1 MADSSAWFV
10 LAGALGGVTLTGVLG
25 LVTAGLNH
33 KWGEQ
38 ARFEAYRQRQLQTIT
53 DQRREV
59 GYKYLVA
66 TNSYWLTTE
75 QLYFKVLRR
84 EEFDRIEH
92 MRPATTALHDT
103 YAYLTIS
110 CGTEVRN
117 LGHSYNDAL
126 YAAHNAAEQA
136 DEAKWGELYPKTFR
150 ARAILRDAIRAELGV
165 KDLYLRNGERL

>member
-1 MADSSAWFV
+1 MTDTSAWFA

-38 ARFEAYRQRQLQTIT
+38 TRVTVYRERQTQAIV

-59 GYKYLVA
+59 CHNYLVA
-66 TNSYWLTTE
+66 ANTYWLTTE
-75 QLYFKVLRR
+75 QLYFKALRR

-92 MRPATTALHDT
+92 MKPAITALQDT

-110 CGTEVRN
+110 CGTAVRN
-117 LGHSYNDAL
+117 LAHSYNDAL
-126 YAAHNAAEQA
+126 YAAHNAAEEA
-136 DEAKWGELYPKTFR
+136 DEAKWDELYPETLR

-165 KDLYLRNGERL
+165 ADLHVAAMA

>member
-1 MADSSAWFV
+1 MPDSSAWFA

-38 ARFEAYRQRQLQTIT
+38 LQMIT

-66 TNSYWLTTE
+66 TNSYFLTAE
-75 QLYFKVLRR
+75 QLYLKVLRR

-92 MRPATTALHDT
+92 MRPAVTALHDT
-103 YAYLTIS
+103 YAYLTLIIHGGCWLPQS
-110 CGTEVRN
+110 IPRIAATAEILASGYDYGPAVGPGAGVPRAP
-117 LGHSYNDAL
+117 LGL
-126 YAAHNAAEQA
+126 
-136 DEAKWGELYPKTFR
+136 LLP
-150 ARAILRDAIRAELGV
+150 LP
-165 KDLYLRNGERL
+165 